1 MQKCIH
7 VLSIF
12 RFWKS
17 FVILSAVHY
26 HEDVK
31 RQKGEF
37 LMKENKS
44 PVYWLV
50 VIAGCGLIGTC
61 LGLGVNVAG
70 LFFSPIAS
78 DFGVGRGSVS
88 ATLTVY
94 NLVQAFTGLSAPAA
108 LRRFGL
114 KKMVIA
120 GTIIQAGAVF
130 LMSMSPN
137 VPVLMILN
145 GIRGFA
151 SGLIGTVTVTV
162 MINYWFNKN
171 NGLMTSIAMGFSGLA
186 AALLS
191 PFLTG
196 IITSS
201 GWRTG
206 YMTVAALT
214 VLFNLPA
221 ILFPIALKPEYKDM
235 EPYGGKKH
243 KGPADTSASAL
254 TISVSMMAVLM
265 VYTACC
271 ASATSLAQH
280 FAGIAE
286 SYNMI
291 STGALM
297 VSACMIANTAGKIL
311 LGTLIDRLGA
321 RLSVSL
327 YAAAVVTGA
336 VLIAVSRSSFILIAA
351 AALYG
356 LCYAMGTVSTAMLT
370 REMFGPAKYSRVYPK
385 LAMTTTI
392 ANAIFTTVVGM
403 LYDVTG
409 TYTTIIL
416 FLAGLVIVAFCMLQ
430 LAYLKKAR
438 AAA

>member
-1 MQKCIH
+1 MTRSAIH
-7 VLSIF
+7 YD
-12 RFWKS
+12 K
-17 FVILSAVHY
+17 
-26 HEDVK
+26 DDK
-31 RQKGEF
+31 RLKEEF
-37 LMKENKS
+37 LMKENKN
-44 PVYWLV
+44 PVYWFV

-70 LFFSPIAS
+70 LFFGPIAA

-94 NLVQAFTGLSAPAA
+94 NLIQAFTGLSAPAA

-114 KKMVIA
+114 KKMVIV
-120 GTIIQAGAVF
+120 GTIIEAGAVF
-130 LMSMSPN
+130 LMAMSPN
-137 VPVLMILN
+137 VPVLMVLN

-151 SGLIGTVTVTV
+151 AGLIGTVAVTV

-191 PFLTG
+191 PVLTG
-196 IITSS
+196 IITNG

-206 YMTVAALT
+206 YMVLAALT
-214 VLFNLPA
+214 VIFNLPA

-235 EPYGGKKH
+235 EPYGGKKET
-243 KGPADTSASAL
+243 GIVNSSPDAL
-254 TISVSMMAVLM
+254 KISVSMMAILM

-271 ASATSLAQH
+271 AAAAALPQH

-286 SYNMI
+286 TYHMV

-297 VSACMIANTAGKIL
+297 VSACMISNTAGKIL

-321 RLSVSL
+321 KLSVSL
-327 YAAAVVTGA
+327 YAAAVTAGA
-336 VLIAVSRSSFILIAA
+336 VLIVISRTPFILIGA

-370 REMFGPAKYSRVYPK
+370 REMFGSAKYSRVYPK

-392 ANAIFTTVVGM
+392 SNAIFTTVVGM
-403 LYDVTG
+403 LYDMTG

-416 FLAGLVIVAFCMLQ
+416 FLACLVMIAFGMLQ
-430 LAYLKKAR
+430 LAYARKAKE
-438 AAA
+438 AA